1 MTARRPPRPPA
12 VDPASYPAV
21 RAFLRGYLHEDF
33 ELEHGSVEGA
43 LTAFRAEADLSER
56 DALKREGA
64 ALAEAARG
72 LPLREL
78 RRLLADG
85 FGCAYR
91 PRSRE
96 EGERLLAHLG
106 GG

>member
-1 MTARRPPRPPA
+1 MTARRPSLPPA

-21 RAFLRGYLHEDF
+21 RAFLRGYLHE
-33 ELEHGSVEGA
+33 ELEVEHGSAEGA
-43 LTAFRAEADLSER
+43 LSAFRAEADPAER
-56 DALKREGA
+56 EALRREGA

-91 PRSRE
+91 PRTRE
-96 EGERLLAHLG
+96 EGARLLALLG
-106 GG
+106 AA